1 MQIGNNQLT
10 MWMFSIIITSTNIRR
25 NKMRIKM
32 TDSEFLMWIHERL
45 INVHGENRVFDYMWK
60 LREISDNLKEK
71 QNESIQS

>member
-1 MQIGNNQLT
+1 
-10 MWMFSIIITSTNIRR
+10 
-25 NKMRIKM
+25 MRIKM